1 MKPQKKVVSSWHIL
15 KIILP
20 MLELPVA
27 ILLGLIIGAI
37 VTVLVYKILLKRDGR
52 ESNADNLKQMFVESE
67 TTNKVLQDR
76 LERLQ
81 LEKAGY
87 QTEIERLTL
96 QREDLGAKLST
107 QLALLDEVK
116 KQHTTLQEELI
127 ATKEDLKVRVEAFQ
141 ELSRNYA
148 SIKIKAESLSEQLG
162 KQVDENGQL
171 KADVRTLQAALSES
185 KERGVEFDKENKYL
199 RESLDKQ
206 KAEIEDLGKKFTN
219 EFKVLA
225 DGILEDKSKRFTE
238 LNQTNIE
245 QLLKPLGENIQIFQK
260 KVEEVYDR
268 ESKERFSLGKEVEKL
283 VVLNQKISEEANNLT
298 NALKGQVKQQGN
310 WGEMILESI
319 LEKSG
324 LVKDREYFVQESF
337 KDEDGKRFQP
347 DVIVQYPDNRKVIID
362 SKVSLVAYE
371 RYCSSEN
378 PDEQQ
383 KELANHIRSIRN
395 HIDILSSK
403 GYQDLVGSLD
413 FVTMFLPVE
422 PAFILAMQADPELW
436 NYAYSRGVLL
446 LSPTNLIAALRLIHN
461 LWQREY
467 QNRHAMEIAERGG
480 QLYDKF
486 VGFVDSLTSV
496 GDNIMRS
503 QKSYEQAMNQLTT
516 GRGNLVN
523 QAQKLKDLGA
533 KAKKSLPNTLLEGD
547 EDDLNELTE

>member
-1 MKPQKKVVSSWHIL
+1 
-15 KIILP
+15 

-27 ILLGLIIGAI
+27 ILFGLVIGAI
-37 VTVLVYKILLKRDGR
+37 VTVLVYKMLLKKNGR
-52 ESNADNLKQMFVESE
+52 EENADELKQRLVDAEGTLRVLHDRDERMQLERERLLSE
-67 TTNKVLQDR
+67 T
-76 LERLQ
+76 ERL
-81 LEKAGY
+81 AG
-87 QTEIERLTL
+87 

-107 QLALLDEVK
+107 QMALLDEVK
-116 KQHTTLQEELI
+116 KHHANLEAELANAKEE
-127 ATKEDLKVRVEAFQ
+127 LKVRVEAFQ

-148 SIKIKAESLSEQLG
+148 SIKVKAESLNEQLG
-162 KQVDENGQL
+162 KQIDENGQL
-171 KADVRTLQAALSES
+171 KADVKTLQAALSES
-185 KERGVEFDKENKYL
+185 KERGVELDKENKYL
-199 RESLDKQ
+199 KESLEKQ

-238 LNQTNIE
+238 LNQANIE

-283 VVLNQKISEEANNLT
+283 VVLNQRISEEANNLT

-324 LVKDREYFVQESF
+324 LVKDREYFVQESI
-337 KDEDGKRFQP
+337 KDEEGKRFQP
-347 DVIVQYPDNRKVIID
+347 DVIVQYPDDRKVIID

-378 PDEQQ
+378 LEEQQ
-383 KELANHIRSIRN
+383 KELTNHIRSIRS

-422 PAFILAMQADPELW
+422 PAFILAMQADPEIW

-486 VGFVDSLTSV
+486 VGFVESLTSV

-503 QKSYEQAMNQLTT
+503 QKSYEQAMNQLSE
-516 GRGNLVN
+516 GKGNLVN

-533 KAKKSLPNTLLEGD
+533 KAKKSLPSSLLD
-547 EDDLNELTE
+547 NDDDIVPVS